1 MEVHQQAVLKLKFM
15 KFRMIKFILEKIKP
29 NYKIK
34 YLKTKIKHIF
44 AIFKLFCY
52 YNILFLSK

>member
-15 KFRMIKFILEKIKP
+15 KFRMIKLILEKIKP

-44 AIFKLFCY
+44 AIFKLFATIISY
-52 YNILFLSK
+52 F